1 MRISTVGIDLA
12 KNMSQVHSETA
23 DGQVVFNRALRRRQ
37 VLSFFERLE
46 PCLVGMEACA
56 TSHCWAREISK
67 YGHEVR
73 LMPPTYVKAYVKRGK
88 SDAGDAAAI
97 CEAVTRP
104 TMRFVAIKT
113 VDQQA
118 L

>member
-1 MRISTVGIDLA
+1 MRIATIGIDLA
-12 KNMSQVHSETA
+12 KNIFQVHAETS
-23 DGQVVFNRALRRRQ
+23 GGEVVFNRALRRSQ
-37 VLSFFERLE
+37 LLAFFERLE

-56 TSHCWAREISK
+56 TSHHWAREISK
-67 YGHEVR
+67 LGHDVR
-73 LMPPTYVKAYVKRGK
+73 LMPPTYVKPYVKRGK

-113 VDQQA
+113 A
-118 L
+118 E